1 MYTINKG
8 IFFTLTFALA
18 STTLPSVDL
27 FHYKVAYVYPVFQGY
42 SYVAPSVIFSD
53 NTISSDLLKQSKD
66 LQPDNRQLLYA
77 SHFKVS

>member
-1 MYTINKG
+1 MAQLVMIPL
-8 IFFTLTFALA
+8 IVL
-18 STTLPSVDL
+18 
-27 FHYKVAYVYPVFQGY
+27 QGY

-77 SHFKVS
+77 SHFKVSTNRVRTGLKSP

>member
-1 MYTINKG
+1 MNLYFG
-8 IFFTLTFALA
+8 CL
-18 STTLPSVDL
+18 
-27 FHYKVAYVYPVFQGY
+27 VFQGY

-77 SHFKVS
+77 SHFKVSRVTQLSCDM

>member
-1 MYTINKG
+1 MYVNNRLMHHCES
-8 IFFTLTFALA
+8 TLLIV
-18 STTLPSVDL
+18 L
-27 FHYKVAYVYPVFQGY
+27 QGY

-77 SHFKVS
+77 SHFKVSTEYIYGDKRLYQGSVPT